1 MGLRQVAGRAGTDA
15 KDSVRVKAF
24 VDKYLVAG
32 VVLGA
37 ERVVFVG
44 QQYQEQVQP

>member
-1 MGLRQVAGRAGTDA
+1 MAGKADTDA
-15 KDSVRVKAF
+15 KDRVDVKAY

-32 VVLGA
+32 LLLGA

-44 QQYQEQVQP
+44 QQYQEQVQL